1 MGYILDTSKSP
12 SSIPHTV
19 IRGRTYYFQMRVP
32 KQHQQLYGQS
42 IRARLS
48 ECEEEART
56 LATHL
61 SHLLKQSWQSNTK
74 VKVCIDQALRSVR
87 PAKVTFAAIAEEYI
101 TTRQV
106 DHKSSM
112 VAIRAL
118 LTVAGDRA
126 VESYKRDDARALL
139 AYLQSVGNKTAT
151 IRRRFNTINAILN
164 FAYQE
169 LEIDRR
175 NPFAKMTIAGE
186 GLDAAKRGTFTEQE
200 LREGYKQSMSSLTG
214 IPLLFPILGET
225 GCRLAEI
232 VGLRIEDFDLDDRVL
247 HIRPNDKRRL
257 KTAGSERSLPL
268 NHTACLAL
276 SMALEYADEDWLFPQ
291 YIKENGCYAT
301 HASNALAKWT
311 KRRWGMTAHSLRH
324 TMRDRLRAA
333 AVPLEA
339 IDQIGGWSSVSNIG
353 SRYGQ
358 GYSVEHLRQY
368 MDRIAIRGRKIVS
381 SSNTTV

>member
-48 ECEEEART
+48 ECEEEAAV
-56 LATHL
+56 LANHL
-61 SHLLKQSWQSNTK
+61 SYLLKQSWQSNTK
-74 VKVCIDQALRSVR
+74 VKVCIDRALRSVR
-87 PAKVTFAAIAEEYI
+87 PAKTTFAAIAEEYI
-101 TTRQV
+101 TTRRV

-118 LTVAGDRA
+118 LTVAGDRE

-139 AYLQSVGNKTAT
+139 AHFQSIGNKTAT

-169 LEIDRR
+169 LEIDGR
-175 NPFAKMTIAGE
+175 NPFSKMTIAGE
-186 GLDAAKRGTFTEQE
+186 GLDAAKRGTFTEEE
-200 LREGYKQSMSSLTG
+200 LREGYNQSLSSQTG

-232 VGLRIEDFDLDDRVL
+232 VGLRVGDVDLDGRVL

-268 NHTACLAL
+268 THTACLAL
-276 SMALEYADEDWLFPQ
+276 SMSLECADDEWMFPR
-291 YIKENGCYAT
+291 YIKEDGCYAT

-311 KRRWGMTAHSLRH
+311 KRRWGLTAHSLRH
-324 TMRDRLRAA
+324 TFRDRLRAA
-333 AVPLEA
+333 EVPLEA

-353 SRYGQ
+353 SSYGK
-358 GYSVEHLRQY
+358 GYTVEHLRRY
-368 MDRIAIRGRKIVS
+368 MDQVAI
-381 SSNTTV
+381 T

>member
-1 MGYILDTSKSP
+1 MGYILDTSQLP

-32 KQHQQLYGQS
+32 KPHQQLYGQS

-48 ECEEEART
+48 ECEEEAAI
-56 LATHL
+56 LAKHL
-61 SHLLKQSWQSNTK
+61 SNVLKQSFRSNTK

-87 PAKVTFAAIAEEYI
+87 PAKTTFAAIAEEYI

-118 LTVAGDRA
+118 LTVAGDRE

-151 IRRRFNTINAILN
+151 IRRRFNTINAIMN

-169 LEIDRR
+169 LEIDKR
-175 NPFAKMTIAGE
+175 NPFAKMTIVGE
-186 GLDAAKRGTFTEQE
+186 GLDAATRGTFTDQE
-200 LREGYKQSMSSLTG
+200 LRDGYKQSMKSLTG

-232 VGLRIEDFDLDDRVL
+232 VGLRIEDADLDGRVI

-268 NHTACLAL
+268 THTACLAL
-276 SMALEYADEDWLFPQ
+276 SMALEYADDEWMFPR
-291 YIKENGCYAT
+291 YIKEDDCYAT

-311 KRRWGMTAHSLRH
+311 KRRWGLTAHSLRH
-324 TMRDRLRAA
+324 TFRDRLRAVE
-333 AVPLEA
+333 VPLEA

-358 GYSVEHLRQY
+358 GYSVGHLRQY
-368 MDRIAIRGRKIVS
+368 IDRIAINI
-381 SSNTTV
+381 

>member
-1 MGYILDTSKSP
+1 MGYILDTSQSP

-61 SHLLKQSWQSNTK
+61 SHLLKQSWQSNNK

-118 LTVAGDRA
+118 LTVAGDRP

-139 AYLQSVGNKTAT
+139 AHLQSVGNKTAT
-151 IRRRFNTINAILN
+151 IRRRFNSISAILN

-169 LEIDRR
+169 LEIDKR
-175 NPFAKMTIAGE
+175 NPFAQMTIVGE

-200 LREGYKQSMSSLTG
+200 LRDGYKQSMNSLTG

-232 VGLRIEDFDLDDRVL
+232 VGLRVGDVDLDDRVL
-247 HIRPNDKRRL
+247 RIRPNNKRRL

-268 NHTACLAL
+268 THTASLAL
-276 SMALEYADEDWLFPQ
+276 SMALEYADDEWMFPR
-291 YIKENGCYAT
+291 YIKEDGCYAT

-311 KRRWGMTAHSLRH
+311 KRRWGLTAHSLRH
-324 TMRDRLRAA
+324 TFRDRLRAA
-333 AVPLEA
+333 EVPLEA
-339 IDQIGGWSSVSNIG
+339 IDQIGGWSSVSSIG
-353 SRYGQ
+353 SSYGK
-358 GYSVEHLRQY
+358 GYTVDHLRRY
-368 MDRIAIRGRKIVS
+368 MDQVAI
-381 SSNTTV
+381 T

>member
-1 MGYILDTSKSP
+1 MSYILDTSQ
-12 SSIPHTV
+12 SSLPIPHTV
-19 IRGRTYYFQMRVP
+19 IRGSTYYFQMRVP

-61 SHLLKQSWQSNTK
+61 SYLLKHSWQSNTK
-74 VKVCIDQALRSVR
+74 IKVCIDQALRSVR
-87 PAKVTFAAIAEEYI
+87 PAKTTFAAIAEEYI

-112 VAIRAL
+112 VAVRAL

-139 AYLQSVGNKTAT
+139 AYLQSIGNKTAT
-151 IRRRFNTINAILN
+151 IRRRFNTINAIMN

-175 NPFAKMTIAGE
+175 NPFSKMTIVGE
-186 GLDAAKRGTFTEQE
+186 GLDADKRGTFTLEQ
-200 LREGYKQSMSSLTG
+200 LIDGYEQAFASSSNVH
-214 IPLLFPILGET
+214 LLFPILGET

-232 VGLRIEDFDLDDRVL
+232 VGLRIEDADLDGRVI

-268 NHTACLAL
+268 THTACLAL
-276 SMALEYADEDWLFPQ
+276 SMSLECADDEWMFPR
-291 YIKENGCYAT
+291 YIKEDGCYAT

-311 KRRWGMTAHSLRH
+311 KRRWGLTAHSLRH
-324 TMRDRLRAA
+324 TFRDRLWAA
-333 AVPLEA
+333 EVPLEA
-339 IDQIGGWSSVSNIG
+339 IDQIGGWSSVSSIG
-353 SRYGQ
+353 SSYGK
-358 GYSVEHLRQY
+358 GYTVDHLRRY
-368 MDRIAIRGRKIVS
+368 MDQVAII
-381 SSNTTV
+381 